1 MQCDLFG
8 QKMILGAASSIS
20 DNILWILLVLGA
32 AVFIAGILTIILY
45 WSKYHYRVKLDE
57 LEAKHDK
64 LKRYASY
71 QKRRSLREAVTMLTP
86 DERKHLFSIWED
98 NSIVSRKALFKL
110 NELEDRL
117 RRAERGA
124 EMRWAESQIDDIK
137 ETEKMIFPQAFPSQG
152 RGRK

>member
-1 MQCDLFG
+1 MQLNLPG
-8 QKMILGAASSIS
+8 QKMLLDAASSIS
-20 DNILWILLVLGA
+20 DNLIWILIVLGSA
-32 AVFIAGILTIILY
+32 IFIAGVLTIILY
-45 WSKYHYRVKLDE
+45 WSRYNYRVKVDE

-71 QKRRSLREAVTMLTP
+71 QKRRSLKEAVSMLTP

-124 EMRWAESQIDDIK
+124 ELRWAESQIDDIT
-137 ETEKMIFPQAFPSQG
+137 ETEKKIFPEAFPSQG